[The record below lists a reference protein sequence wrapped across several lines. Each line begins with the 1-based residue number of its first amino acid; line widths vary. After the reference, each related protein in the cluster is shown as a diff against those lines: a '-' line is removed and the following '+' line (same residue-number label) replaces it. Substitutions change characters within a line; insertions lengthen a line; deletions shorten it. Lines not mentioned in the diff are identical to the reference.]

1 MAILDY
7 DAELSLYNERLRAA
21 TGVGPADRVL
31 DIGCGTGQT
40 TRDAAR
46 VAVSGHVLGVDIS
59 APMLERARQLS
70 DEEGLNNVNYV
81 QADAQVHRFS
91 TEPFDL
97 AISRFGTMFF
107 TDPVAAFT
115 NIGRALRPAA
125 RLVMMVWQDEDSNE
139 WEAAIRRSL
148 AADGTLPASL
158 RNPSPFSLGD
168 PATVRSILGPAG
180 FDEISFTDV
189 NEPVYY
195 GPDSAAALDFVS
207 EFLTTQEMLAGLDAA
222 SKERAVERLSA
233 ALDEHETDRG
243 VWFDSRAWIVTA
255 RRGRGA

>member
-7 DAELSLYNERLRAA
+7 DAELSLHNDRLREA

-31 DIGCGTGQT
+31 DIGCGAGQT

-46 VAVSGHVLGVDIS
+46 AAVSGQVLGIDIS

-91 TEPFDL
+91 TEPFDV

-107 TDPVAAFT
+107 SNPVAAFT
-115 NIGRALRPAA
+115 NFGRALRPAA
-125 RLVMMVWQDEDSNE
+125 RLVMMVWQDQDSNE
-139 WEAAIRRSL
+139 WASAIRRSL
-148 AADGTLPASL
+148 AADRTLLAPSVSL
-158 RNPSPFSLGD
+158 DPFSLGD

-180 FDEISFTDV
+180 FDEISFADV

-195 GPDSAAALDFVS
+195 GRDSTAALDFVS
-207 EFLTTQEMLAGLDAA
+207 NFLTTMFTGLDAA
-222 SKERAVERLSA
+222 SRERALERLHA
-233 ALDEHETDRG
+233 ALAEHETDRG

-255 RRGRGA
+255 RRGECMT